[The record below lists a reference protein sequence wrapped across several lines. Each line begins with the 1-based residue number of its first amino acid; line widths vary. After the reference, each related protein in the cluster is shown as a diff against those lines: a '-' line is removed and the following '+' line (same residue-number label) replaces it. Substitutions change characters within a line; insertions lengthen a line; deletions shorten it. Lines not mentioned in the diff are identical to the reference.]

1 MTESS
6 SDPHTLDELQAA
18 IAALETPAP
27 SRELPPLSEEGKKA
41 TKAALR
47 LLKFRARSRHELR
60 GRLMEKELS
69 EAAISEAMERID
81 AWQLLDDADFARQW
95 VEQRSAK
102 KGSARSLLRRE
113 LEEKGVESAQIGQAL
128 QSVTETDERARAH
141 ELIAQRLQR
150 RENSD
155 LSTMEQRTKVKRR
168 LVGFLQRRGYSS
180 GVALSVVDIEMAN
193 ARQFL

>member
-150 RENSD
+150 GENSD

>member
-150 RENSD
+150 GENSD

-168 LVGFLQRRGYSS
+168 LVAFLQRRGYSS
-180 GVALSVVDIEMAN
+180 GVALSVVDIEMAK

>member
-1 MTESS
+1 
-6 SDPHTLDELQAA
+6 
-18 IAALETPAP
+18 
-27 SRELPPLSEEGKKA
+27 
-41 TKAALR
+41 
-47 LLKFRARSRHELR
+47 
-60 GRLMEKELS
+60 MEKELS

-180 GVALSVVDIEMAN
+180 GVALSVVNNEMAN

>member
-1 MTESS
+1 
-6 SDPHTLDELQAA
+6 
-18 IAALETPAP
+18 
-27 SRELPPLSEEGKKA
+27 
-41 TKAALR
+41 
-47 LLKFRARSRHELR
+47 
-60 GRLMEKELS
+60 MEKELS
-69 EAAISEAMERID
+69 EAAVSEAMERID

-180 GVALSVVDIEMAN
+180 GVALSVVNNEIAN

>member
-18 IAALETPAP
+18 IAAIETPAP

-69 EAAISEAMERID
+69 EAAVSEAMERID

>member
-113 LEEKGVESAQIGQAL
+113 LKEKGVESAQIGQAL

>member
-1 MTESS
+1 
-6 SDPHTLDELQAA
+6 
-18 IAALETPAP
+18 
-27 SRELPPLSEEGKKA
+27 
-41 TKAALR
+41 
-47 LLKFRARSRHELR
+47 
-60 GRLMEKELS
+60 MEKELS

-81 AWQLLDDADFARQW
+81 AWQLLDDAEFARQW

-128 QSVTETDERARAH
+128 QSVTETDERVRAH

-180 GVALSVVDIEMAN
+180 GVALSVVNNEMAN

>member
-1 MTESS
+1 
-6 SDPHTLDELQAA
+6 
-18 IAALETPAP
+18 
-27 SRELPPLSEEGKKA
+27 
-41 TKAALR
+41 
-47 LLKFRARSRHELR
+47 
-60 GRLMEKELS
+60 MEKELS

-81 AWQLLDDADFARQW
+81 AWQLLDDAEFARQW

-180 GVALSVVDIEMAN
+180 GVALSVVNNEIAN

>member
-168 LVGFLQRRGYSS
+168 LVAFLQRRGYSS